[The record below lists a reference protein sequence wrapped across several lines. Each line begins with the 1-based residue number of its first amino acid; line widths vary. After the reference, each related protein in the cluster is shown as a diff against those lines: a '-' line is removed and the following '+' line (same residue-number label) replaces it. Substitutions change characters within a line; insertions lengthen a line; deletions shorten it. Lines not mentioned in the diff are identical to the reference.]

1 METLNKDVLERLREV
16 IYELTGNYYPEERL
30 MLLTKKLNMTNINI
44 QSLLKDKNLT
54 KEMLD
59 IITVPETRFF
69 REKIQLETFL
79 KQCVDKLPWQKKGPV
94 MIASY
99 ACATGEEVYTL
110 AMMFEYAAIPYKIYG
125 FDINET
131 YLQKA
136 KDGVYPKRHLVEI
149 PQEYQRFLKITDDS
163 IIIKDELKNKVQ
175 FKQLNLIKK
184 EDFLPYKEI
193 FDAAFCRNALI
204 YFNDESKLKAIKNI
218 AYTLKMG
225 GCFVVSMTEVLNRI
239 HTANFDNEKINGI
252 FFYKKAKD

>member
-1 METLNKDVLERLREV
+1 LETLNKDVLERLREV

-110 AMMFEYAAIPYKIYG
+110 AMMFEYA
-125 FDINET
+125 
-131 YLQKA
+131 L
-136 KDGVYPKRHLVEI
+136 
-149 PQEYQRFLKITDDS
+149 S
-163 IIIKDELKNKVQ
+163 
-175 FKQLNLIKK
+175 LIK
-184 EDFLPYKEI
+184 YMV
-193 FDAAFCRNALI
+193 LI
-204 YFNDESKLKAIKNI
+204 
-218 AYTLKMG
+218 
-225 GCFVVSMTEVLNRI
+225 
-239 HTANFDNEKINGI
+239 
-252 FFYKKAKD
+252 